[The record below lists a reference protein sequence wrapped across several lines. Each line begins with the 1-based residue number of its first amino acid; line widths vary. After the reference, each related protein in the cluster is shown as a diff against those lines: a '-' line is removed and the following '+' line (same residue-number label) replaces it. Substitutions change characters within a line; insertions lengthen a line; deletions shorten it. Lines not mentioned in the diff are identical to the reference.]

1 MPSEFVTK
9 LVDQGESKVYMGT
22 RDTLIRAFMAGA
34 TLALA
39 VIFAITIATQT
50 GSFLIGALPPATA

>member
-1 MPSEFVTK
+1 MSYLQPNEFVTK
-9 LVDQGESKVYMGT
+9 LVDAGEAKIYMGT

-39 VIFAITIATQT
+39 VSGKSRAQAQ
-50 GSFLIGALPPATA
+50 GE

>member
-1 MPSEFVTK
+1 MSYLQPNEFVTK
-9 LVDQGESKVYMGT
+9 LVDAGESKVYMGA

-39 VIFAITIATQT
+39 VIFTITIAVQT
-50 GSFLIGALPPATA
+50 GSF